1 LNFFENFAKKI
12 LFIDWKRKV
21 ILERIFL
28 KIKKIKKAPAKRSE
42 MGAFEILRFARSS

>member
-28 KIKKIKKAPAKRSE
+28 KIKKAPAKRSE
-42 MGAFEILRFARSS
+42 MGAFEILRLVRSS